1 MRREPA
7 SFQRYKGQ
15 RDKPPSEP
23 PAGAGIKS
31 VEKGAQILQALA
43 KADGALRLIDI
54 ATRVGMPRSMAHG
67 YLVSLLR
74 TGLVAR
80 DGTTGLY
87 DLGETALQLGLV
99 ALARVDFLKLAR
111 NALAELAEA
120 VGETVVLSVWSEK
133 GAIVVATIEG
143 QRDSVYEVRIGSVMS
158 LLGTATGRIFLAYLP
173 REKWIPVLE
182 AASADA
188 GANLPA
194 DFEIEQMIEDI
205 REAGVARGQ
214 VVSIPSFVAV
224 SAPVFDHE
232 GRVKAALTIV
242 GRPEGMNVQELKR
255 VSQELSRR
263 LGLRG

>member
-1 MRREPA
+1 MNVRTNRRT
-7 SFQRYKGQ
+7 GQ
-15 RDKPPSEP
+15 P

-31 VEKGAQILQALA
+31 VEKAGHILQALVA
-43 KADGALRLIDI
+43 ADGALRLVDI
-54 ATRVGMPRSMAHG
+54 AAKVGMPRSMAHG

-74 TGLVAR
+74 TGLVSQ
-80 DGTTGLY
+80 DGATGLY

-99 ALARVDFLKLAR
+99 ALTRVDFLKLAR
-111 NALAELAEA
+111 NALAELSQA

-143 QRDSVYEVRIGSVMS
+143 RRDSVYEVRIGSVMS

-173 REKWIPVLE
+173 REKWMAVLG

-188 GANLPA
+188 GDSLPA
-194 DFEIEQMIEDI
+194 DFELEQMIIDI
-205 REAGVARGQ
+205 RLAGVAHGH
-214 VVSIPSFVAV
+214 VVSIPNFVAV

-232 GRVKAALTIV
+232 GQLKAAVTIV

-263 LGLRG
+263 LGWHG